1 LPSGAAVHA
10 VVMAKDAAH
19 DQVTDADPA
28 ARRRGR
34 PRSPDA
40 KPESKDRRGRRERQ
54 AAAEAAAA
62 AAAADSGAGAVE
74 DAKAGGGAASV
85 AATASVLTPQAVSH
99 LVKLLDDYVQN
110 ADEAVRLLGERVLPV
125 GLVAAVLRS
134 ELGAVRG
141 GEVVA
146 KIERAAAEQRRA
158 AGVEGPDVVP
168 VAAVRDVMSAARA
181 VLGALQ
187 GGASGG
193 VAVRREH
200 WFDR

>member
-1 LPSGAAVHA
+1 V
-10 VVMAKDAAH
+10 AKK
-19 DQVTDADPA
+19 
-28 ARRRGR
+28 RGGR
-34 PRSPDA
+34 PRSANA
-40 KPESKDRRGRRERQ
+40 KPESIDRRGRRERQ
-54 AAAEAAAA
+54 AAAEAE
-62 AAAADSGAGAVE
+62 AAAADSGAGAH
-74 DAKAGGGAASV
+74 AGAREGTASSP
-85 AATASVLTPQAVSH
+85 ADASVLTPRAVSH
-99 LVKLLDDYVQN
+99 LVELLDDYVRD

-146 KIERAAAEQRRA
+146 KIELAAAEQRRE

-168 VAAVRDVMSAARA
+168 VASVRDVMSAARA